1 MDPFISILRL
11 YFRSLQKSFTIH
23 DLSKRLDHSY
33 SYIYKLTHQMVNQ
46 GLLRMDK
53 IGKAKSCYVNLDSPE
68 IINYLS
74 IISSEEVKRIPETIL
89 SKLKELASKIIN
101 TTNSNIHVV
110 VLFGS
115 YAKGKETGKSDIDLL
130 IIVPKKEEYDSII
143 HKEANSWEMRY
154 SKELNLVIAEPKMW
168 QGMIKDEKINVA
180 KEILKDG
187 IPLYGSQKYWEL
199 TIGGLK

>member
-1 MDPFISILRL
+1 MGPFISVLKL
-11 YFRSLQKSFTIH
+11 YFRDLRKSFTIH
-23 DLSKRLDHSY
+23 GLSKRLDHSY
-33 SYIYKLTHQMVNQ
+33 SYIYKIVHQMVRQ
-46 GLLRMDK
+46 GLLKMNQA
-53 IGKAKSCYVNLDSPE
+53 GKAKLCFININSPN

-74 IISSEEVKRIPETIL
+74 IISNEETNKIPQTISSKLNELISKIL
-89 SKLKELASKIIN
+89 SSTK
-101 TTNSNIHVV
+101 SNIHSV

-115 YAKGKETGKSDIDLL
+115 YTKGKETSKSDIDLL

-154 SKELNLVIAEPKMW
+154 SKELNLVISEPLMW
-168 QGMIKDEKINVA
+168 QGMIKDEKVNVA

-187 IPLYGSQKYWEL
+187 IPLYGAQKYWEL